1 MTKDMFAKKYI
12 KLYPKSNFE
21 FVIILTFANNK
32 TIDKNKEVRTDK
44 DWEKQ
49 IGRAV
54 SKN

>member
-1 MTKDMFAKKYI
+1 MLDATIKK
-12 KLYPKSNFE
+12 NE
-21 FVIILTFANNK
+21 M
-32 TIDKNKEVRTDK
+32 VRTDK